1 MFKIIALIIITL
13 FVLLYVGVCIFLT
26 RGKHLHDH
34 IISIIEVWAYK
45 TNLPPPS
52 FIEVPVPRQESVVF
66 VFYFVFTLQKLN
78 VIKNCEYTKNVSL
91 DD

>member
-1 MFKIIALIIITL
+1 MITL
-13 FVLLYVGVCIFLT
+13 FVGVCIFLT

-78 VIKNCEYTKNVSL
+78 VLKNCEYTKNVSL